1 MSTDTKI
8 AWITGASTG
17 IGAATAKKLA
27 SEGWQVMA
35 TARSKDKLESMA
47 AESAGKIHACPCDV
61 TDPQAVSETVKQI
74 EEGHGS
80 IDLAILNAGTYVPET
95 AQSFTAENFDAHMKL
110 NVSGVAYCLE
120 AVLPGMLQRDAG
132 HIAFVASVAGYRG
145 LPRAMS
151 YSPSK
156 AAVIKLAESL
166 AIECIGTGIKVQVVN
181 PGFIKTPLT
190 DKNDFYMP
198 MLMDV
203 DVAAGKLAKGL
214 KARRFEIIFPW
225 AFAMFLKVIGLLPD
239 RLYFRLVANTR
250 EPGGG
255 NA

>member
-1 MSTDTKI
+1 MNTGKI
-8 AWITGASTG
+8 AWITGASSG
-17 IGAATAKKLA
+17 IGAATARKLA
-27 SEGWQVMA
+27 MEGWQVMA
-35 TARSKDKLESMA
+35 TARSKDKLDALA
-47 AESAGKIHACPCDV
+47 AEVEGHIHAWPCDV
-61 TDPQAVSETVKQI
+61 TDAQAVSETVRQI
-74 EEGHGS
+74 EAEHGA

-95 AQSFTAENFDAHMKL
+95 ARNFTAENFDAHMKL

-132 HIAFVASVAGYRG
+132 HVAFVASVAGYRG

-151 YSPSK
+151 YTASK

-166 AIECIGTGIKVQVVN
+166 AIECIGTGVKVQVAN

-190 DKNDFYMP
+190 DKNEFYMP

-203 DVAAGKLAKGL
+203 EVAAAKLVKGMRSR
-214 KARRFEIIFPW
+214 KFEIIFPW
-225 AFAMFLKVIGLLPD
+225 AFGMFLKLIGLLPD

>member
-1 MSTDTKI
+1 MTTGKI

-17 IGAATAKKLA
+17 IGAATAKRLA
-27 SEGWQVMA
+27 AEGWQVMA
-35 TARSKDKLESMA
+35 TARSKDKLETLA
-47 AESAGKIHACPCDV
+47 AESNGTIHAWPCDV
-61 TDPQAVSETVKQI
+61 TDPQGVNKTVKEI
-74 EEGHGS
+74 EDSYGPV
-80 IDLAILNAGTYVPET
+80 DLAILNAGTYVPET

-120 AVLPGMLQRDAG
+120 AVLPAMLRRDAG
-132 HIAFVASVAGYRG
+132 QIAFVASVAGYRG

-156 AAVIKLAESL
+156 AAVIRLAESL

-203 DVAAGKLAKGL
+203 DVAAGKLVKGL
-214 KARRFEIIFPW
+214 KSRKFEIIFPW
-225 AFAMFLKVIGLLPD
+225 AFAKFLKLIGLLPD